1 MFPLKVA
8 LAAVIEPTVMLGVP
22 VRPCAFVASVA
33 EVAFPEKVVAVT
45 TPVTLIPEE
54 LIVTADPTFTEVA
67 VATPRVTDDCITSPL
82 IFVKAISGYF

>member
-1 MFPLKVA
+1 
-8 LAAVIEPTVMLGVP
+8 
-22 VRPCAFVASVA
+22 
-33 EVAFPEKVVAVT
+33 
-45 TPVTLIPEE
+45 VTLIPEE

>member
-1 MFPLKVA
+1 VT
-8 LAAVIEPTVMLGVP
+8 EPTVIFGVP

-33 EVAFPEKVVAVT
+33 SVAEVAFPEKLVAVT

-54 LIVTADPTFTEVA
+54 LIVTPVPTFTEVA